1 MKALSSII
9 AITFSLNL
17 WAQTQDYLLLSHDP
31 AFLERN
37 ASYTKTVIRKGRTYV
52 VTLNQAFETLPLELQ
67 KNLEPIKTHEII
79 NQEASLPFAP
89 QDADPRIVELTK
101 LVKPESVR
109 ESIRIYSDLEKRAT
123 SALDIKKN
131 SGNKLTMD
139 MLALEFKAQ
148 GLEVSTQCYK
158 KRKFDNECNII
169 GIKRSLNPAAKNYVV
184 MAHLDSVG
192 WDKAAADDNASGL
205 AGLIEVTRITK
216 NLSFDNNIVFVAVN
230 GEETGLNGSTAY
242 VAELKKNGRLNDVL
256 GVLVM
261 DMIAYNKKGNI
272 LNLETNN
279 EFLDYVEWVGVQAK
293 LYTSLTPKIT
303 TPAWGSD
310 HVPFLKEKIPTF
322 LLIENWEAANP
333 CYHKACDTLANVDA
347 NYTAEMV
354 KLNLAVTLQKAGLSS
369 NL

>member
-9 AITFSLNL
+9 ALTFSLNL

-79 NQEASLPFAP
+79 NQETFFSFAS
-89 QDADPRIVELTK
+89 QDADPRIAELTK
-101 LVKPESVR
+101 LVKPENIR
-109 ESIRIYSDLEKRAT
+109 ESIGLYSNLEKRAT
-123 SALDIKKN
+123 NVLDTKKN

-139 MLALEFKAQ
+139 MLSLEFRAQ
-148 GLEVSTQCYK
+148 GLEVSSQCYR
-158 KRKFDNECNII
+158 KRKFDDECNII
-169 GIKRSLNPAAKNYVV
+169 GIKRSLNPAAKNYIMV
-184 MAHLDSVG
+184 AHLDSVG

-205 AGLIEVTRITK
+205 AGLIEVARITK
-216 NLSFDNNIVFVAVN
+216 NLSFDNNIIYVAVN
-230 GEETGLNGSTAY
+230 GEETGFNGSTAY
-242 VAELKKNGRLNDVL
+242 VADLKRNGRLNDVL

-279 EFLDYVEWVGVQAK
+279 EFLDYVEWVGIQAK
-293 LYTSLTPKIT
+293 LYTNLTPKII

-310 HVPFLKEKIPTF
+310 HVPFLKEKVPTF
-322 LLIENWEAANP
+322 LLIENWEASNP
-333 CYHKACDTLANVDA
+333 CYHKSCDTLANIDA
-347 NYTAEMV
+347 NYAAEMI
-354 KLNLAVTLQKAGLSS
+354 KLNLAVTLQKAGLS
-369 NL
+369 L